1 MLAKGSSTGA
11 LRPGDVV
18 SARYRVER
26 FLERSAQEESYAVRA
41 LEDGR
46 PLLLKLVVW
55 PGGQPELSKAELQ
68 AWKVLGTRLASLR
81 HSALAQ
87 THELI
92 PLDEEG
98 RTCLVREPVELE
110 GQTLSELLQTLG
122 RPLSEPEVLGLAAQ
136 LGEALDAAHRL
147 DLLHLSLSLRR
158 IVVLPEGDHWRVK
171 LTDLGLYP
179 PSLAARFAE
188 PGYLA
193 PEVLAGQPCDA
204 RSDQFTLAVILYE
217 LLSGQPAFIGA
228 PDEPR
233 EVVVQRVVAE
243 DPLPLLL
250 SQRVELALQRA
261 LSRSRGVRYPTLR
274 DFVAAL
280 GGDVRRFAPPTV
292 GHTKSVA
299 PRRETSLARL
309 WLPMVQGALWALC
322 GLSLLFGV
330 RKLLFPKPR
339 PVPAIVTQADV
350 STAPDAAQAIEA
362 SDDTDLDL
370 PERTDGDATGGKD
383 DARVTTARLDPT
395 PTADRKD
402 GGSGGGASAGPSRL
416 ASHGTVRP
424 APRAVGHRRDGG
436 AEDASGPGGAD
447 PVPTPPDSANNA
459 TVAVQIEVS
468 SQEGKL
474 SSAQEAK
481 LRACLR
487 LVRRA
492 ELPYR
497 VVLENIT
504 GTLYVSPRGTSDE
517 FLTSR
522 DFRDC
527 LKLQISGMIIP
538 KVVTISGKAKGKT
551 TP

>member
-81 HSALAQ
+81 HPALAQ
-87 THELI
+87 TYELI

-158 IVVLPEGDHWRVK
+158 IVVLPDGDHWRVK

-280 GGDVRRFAPPTV
+280 GGDVRRFAPPTA

-309 WLPMVQGALWALC
+309 WLPMLQGALWALC
-322 GLSLLFGV
+322 GLSLLIGV

-339 PVPAIVTQADV
+339 PVPAIVTPADV
-350 STAPDAAQAIEA
+350 STAADAQAIEA

-370 PERTDGDATGGKD
+370 PERTDGDATVGKD
-383 DARVTTARLDPT
+383 DASVAKARLDPT

-402 GGSGGGASAGPSRL
+402 GGSGGGASAGTSRL

-424 APRAVGHRRDGG
+424 APRAAGLRRDAG
-436 AEDASGPGGAD
+436 AEDTSGPD
-447 PVPTPPDSANNA
+447 PVPSPPDPANNA